1 MIYPEFT
8 LKASWLRRLPA
19 GDQVRSPALKPF
31 YSKHFALADK
41 SSDLRDIDWFGA
53 KVVEI
58 LA

>member
-31 YSKHFALADK
+31 YSKHFAFADK
-41 SSDLRDIDWFGA
+41 SKAATIFFRQPA
-53 KVVEI
+53 
-58 LA
+58 